1 MRGTSCPGLVGR
13 EQMAQM
19 ARVET
24 QHLFDRVRGTSVAAR
39 EARAATVSDLFFARG
54 DVVPRQLH
62 AAR

>member
-1 MRGTSCPGLVGR
+1 
-13 EQMAQM
+13 M

-24 QHLFDRVRGTSVAAR
+24 QHLFDGVRGTSVAAR

>member
-1 MRGTSCPGLVGR
+1 
-13 EQMAQM
+13 MAQM

-54 DVVPRQLH
+54 DVVPRQLY